1 MPPISYYQHWG
12 KTIRTMDDGRL
23 TGTTLAERFEIKELL
38 GEGALGEVYRAE
50 HQTLGMQYAVKVLQ
64 EHVADDEKIV
74 ARFKREAHAASR
86 LDHPH
91 AVQIYDFGR
100 TDEGLFYLVMEYVDG
115 PTLASVIAETA
126 PKPMPRWR
134 GLRLL
139 IQITLAL
146 KAAHEAKI
154 VHRDLSPSNVRIAKH
169 RGDEDKAKILDF
181 GLAKVLADAENP
193 LSSTGEVFGTPRYM
207 SPEQARGETVD
218 HRADIYALGV
228 LAFEVFTGRPP
239 FIYDL
244 LPQLL
249 QAHMDEAP
257 PRPSSLLPID
267 IPPLP
272 QELEAVIL
280 KCLEKAREDRPDEV
294 DEVLEIFEQVLEN
307 DPQPRAVPPDVG
319 KVLETDRPGSSW
331 GGATPTW
338 SPGDFAPTIP
348 QTGPTLESPSMH
360 PGDPAYRI
368 WYWSQAL
375 KLANNIAQSLVRDEL
390 ATPELPKMLTKLEE
404 SENRT
409 VGTEA
414 DVALVEAKLDDLEAE
429 LQQKAFDLKNEIV
442 STSMTLDSLVEQ
454 DPGAKGPQAELYQQ
468 IRELE
473 ERLGAF
479 RAESVGRQEELEA
492 KLVDKRRSL
501 EVLRKTQMER
511 EIALLNAL
519 DEARPDPCPFFY
531 EKNYSTVAEMLQALR
546 ISNGVDLPG

>member
-1 MPPISYYQHWG
+1 
-12 KTIRTMDDGRL
+12 MDDGTL
-23 TGTTLAERFEIKELL
+23 TGTTLAERFAIKEIL
-38 GEGALGEVYRAE
+38 GEGSLGEVYRAE
-50 HQTLGMQYAVKVLQ
+50 HETLGLQYAVKVLQ
-64 EHVADDEKIV
+64 EHVAEDEKVV

-100 TDEGLFYLVMEYVDG
+100 TNEGLFYLVMEYVDG

-126 PKPMPRWR
+126 PKPMHRRR

-139 IQITLAL
+139 IQVAQAL
-146 KAAHEAKI
+146 KAAHQAKI
-154 VHRDLSPSNVRIAKH
+154 VHRDLSPSNIRIDKH

-181 GLAKVLADAENP
+181 GLAKVLADVENP
-193 LSSTGEVFGTPRYM
+193 LSTTGEVFGTPRYM
-207 SPEQARGETVD
+207 SPEQARGASVD

-249 QAHMDEAP
+249 QAQMDEAP
-257 PRPSSLLPID
+257 PKPSSLLPID

-272 QELEAVIL
+272 KALEAVIL
-280 KCLEKAREDRPDEV
+280 KCLEKAPEDRPDAV
-294 DEVLEIFEQVLEN
+294 NEVLAVLEQVLDNE
-307 DPQPRAVPPDVG
+307 PQPRAVPPNVG
-319 KVLETDRPGSSW
+319 EVLETDKPGSSW
-331 GGATPTW
+331 GGAAPAW

-375 KLANNIAQSLVRDEL
+375 KLANDIAQRLVRDEL
-390 ATPELPKMLTKLEE
+390 ATPELPKMLAKLDE

-409 VGTEA
+409 VGAEA
-414 DVALVEAKLDDLEAE
+414 DVALAESELTDLETE
-429 LQQKAFDLKNEIV
+429 IQQQAFDLKSEIV
-442 STSMTLDSLVEQ
+442 NASMSLDSLIEQ
-454 DPGAKGPQAELYQQ
+454 HPNDKSPQARLYEQ
-468 IRELE
+468 IHELE
-473 ERLGAF
+473 ERLGEY
-479 RAESVGRQEELEA
+479 RAESAGQQEALET
-492 KLVDKRRSL
+492 KLVNKRRTL
-501 EVLRKTQMER
+501 ELLRKTQMQR

-519 DEARPDPCPFFY
+519 DESRPEPCPFFY
-531 EKNYSTVAEMLQALR
+531 EKNYGVVAEMLQALR
-546 ISNGVDLPG
+546 ISDGVDLPG